1 MANETQKLS
10 KEELQEDEF
19 VEGAVRL
26 VEYVQENAQNFI
38 AGLVGIV
45 VIIMGINYF
54 IQTQEQSQA
63 EAAALLGDM
72 LIAEQAGQKEEAIRT
87 GEQLQTTFAGTDAS
101 AQATVL
107 LGNLQFNSGNYAE
120 AERHF
125 QNYLANYEPVDVLT
139 LAASNGLAACLQA
152 QGQVEQAAQRY
163 EEIAARHKGLASAGQ
178 ALMKAAWCHA
188 QLGDRIKQ
196 KALLQSVIDEYAR
209 FPIAIRAR
217 AEKEML

>member
-1 MANETQKLS
+1 MANETQKLT
-10 KEELQEDEF
+10 KEEIQEDDF
-19 VEGAVRL
+19 VEGSVRL

-45 VIIMGINYF
+45 VVIMGVNYF
-54 IQTQEQSQA
+54 IQTQEQSKT

-87 GEQLQTTFAGTDAS
+87 GEQLQTTFAGTFAS

-107 LGNLQFNSGNYAE
+107 LGNLQFNSGNIAE

-139 LAASNGLAACLQA
+139 LAASNGLAACLEV
-152 QGQVEQAAQRY
+152 QGQVEKAAQRY
-163 EEIAARHKGLASAGQ
+163 EDIAARHKGLAPAGQ
-178 ALMKAAWCHA
+178 AIMKAAWCYE
-188 QLGDRIKQ
+188 QLGDRT
-196 KALLQSVIDEYAR
+196 
-209 FPIAIRAR
+209 
-217 AEKEML
+217 

>member
-1 MANETQKLS
+1 MANETQKLT

-45 VIIMGINYF
+45 VVIMGVNYF
-54 IQTQEQSQA
+54 IQTQEQSQI
-63 EAAALLGDM
+63 EAAALFGDM
-72 LIAEQAGQKEEAIRT
+72 LIAEQAGQKEEAILI
-87 GEQLQTTFAGTDAS
+87 GEKLQTTFAGTIAS

-107 LGNLQFNSGNYAE
+107 VGNLQFNNRNYAE

-139 LAASNGLAACLQA
+139 LAASNGLAACLEA
-152 QGQVEQAAQRY
+152 QGQVEQAALRY

-178 ALMKAAWCHA
+178 AMMKAAWCYK
-188 QLGDRIKQ
+188 QLGDRTKQ
-196 KALLQSVIDEYAR
+196 RALLQLVIDEYAR
-209 FPIAIRAR
+209 FPIAVRAR
-217 AEKEML
+217 AEIEML

>member
-1 MANETQKLS
+1 MANETQKLT

-45 VIIMGINYF
+45 VVIMGVNYF
-54 IQTQEQSQA
+54 IQTQEQSQT

-87 GEQLQTTFAGTDAS
+87 GEQLQTTFAGTVAS

-107 LGNLQFNSGNYAE
+107 LGNLHFNSGNYAE

-125 QNYLANYEPVDVLT
+125 QKYLANYEPVDVLT
-139 LAASNGLAACLQA
+139 LAASNGLAACLEA
-152 QGQVEQAAQRY
+152 QGQVEQAALRY
-163 EEIAARHKGLASAGQ
+163 EEIAARNKGLASAGQ
-178 ALMKAAWCHA
+178 AMMKAAWCYK
-188 QLGDRIKQ
+188 QLGDRTRQ
-196 KALLQSVIDEYAR
+196 RALLQLVIDEYAR

-217 AEKEML
+217 AEIEML

>member
-1 MANETQKLS
+1 MANETRKLS

-45 VIIMGINYF
+45 FIIMGINYF
-54 IQTQEQSQA
+54 IQTQEQSQS

-87 GEQLQTTFAGTDAS
+87 GEQLQTSYAGTIAS

-107 LGNLQFNSGNYAE
+107 LGNLQFNSGKYVE

-125 QNYLANYEPVDVLT
+125 ENYLANYEPVDVLT
-139 LAASNGLAACLQA
+139 LAASNGLAACLEA

-163 EEIAARHKGLASAGQ
+163 EEIAARHKGLAAAGQ
-178 ALMKAAWCHA
+178 AMLRAAWCYA
-188 QLGDRIKQ
+188 QIGDRNKQ
-196 KALLQSVIDEYAR
+196 RALLQSVIDEYAR
-209 FPIAIRAR
+209 FPIAVRAR
-217 AEKEML
+217 AQIEML

>member
-19 VEGAVRL
+19 VEGAVRF
-26 VEYVQENAQNFI
+26 VEYVQENAQAFI

-45 VIIMGINYF
+45 VVILGVNYF
-54 IQTQEQSQA
+54 IKTQEQSQA
-63 EAAALLGDM
+63 DAAALLGDM

-87 GEQLQTTFAGTDAS
+87 GEQLQTAYAGTIAS

-107 LGNLQFNSGNYAE
+107 LGNIQFNSGNYAE

-125 QNYLANYEPVDVLT
+125 QSYLQNYDPVDVLS
-139 LAASNGLAACLQA
+139 LAANNGLAACLEA

-178 ALMKAAWCHA
+178 AIMKAAWCYA
-188 QLGDRIKQ
+188 QLGDRDKQ
-196 KALLQSVIDEYAR
+196 RALLQSVIDEYAR
-209 FPIAIRAR
+209 FPVAARAR
-217 AEKEML
+217 TEIEML